1 MAGYG
6 GQLMNVPL
14 LAATI
19 GLLVAIAGACV
30 LPVCADSTD
39 DLGDGRPAVVI
50 PRYVPT
56 PRFRPRTWAFLGIAA
71 LLGLV
76 VVGGQR
82 PTIPLN
88 YDGAVPDLAVAIT
101 RYQATLNRS
110 AAPPSP

>member
-1 MAGYG
+1 MG
-6 GQLMNVPL
+6 GQFMNVPL

-39 DLGDGRPAVVI
+39 DRGDGRAAVVI
-50 PRYVPT
+50 PRHVPT

-76 VVGGQR
+76 FVGWQR
-82 PTIPLN
+82 PSIPLA
-88 YDGAVPDLAVAIT
+88 YDGALPAVAL
-101 RYQATLNRS
+101 ATT
-110 AAPPSP
+110 PSPAPL